1 MGNFNKVI
9 LLGNLT
15 RDPEVR
21 STQGGQ
27 VVTALGMAINRTYT
41 VGGPGGEK
49 REETT
54 FVDVDFWGRRGEV
67 IAQYF
72 KKGDPIFIEGRLTF
86 RQWEAKDGGGK
97 RSKLSVTGDN
107 FEFVSARGGG
117 GGGGAGF
124 GGGAEQSSYGG
135 GGGGGGG
142 AAGGGGGGFP
152 SGGSDNQGFDE
163 VPF

>member
-1 MGNFNKVI
+1 MGFFNKVI
-9 LLGNLT
+9 LMGNLT

-27 VVTALGMAINRTYT
+27 VVTALGLAINRTYT

-67 IAQYF
+67 IAQYL
-72 KKGDPIFIEGRLTF
+72 KKGDPIFVEGRLTF
-86 RQWEAKDGGGK
+86 RSWEAKDGSGK

-107 FEFVSARGGG
+107 FEFVSSRGGG
-117 GGGGAGF
+117 GGGGGQMAGGY
-124 GGGAEQSSYGG
+124 GGGAAAGGGQGG
-135 GGGGGGG
+135 GGGGGG
-142 AAGGGGGGFP
+142 FP
-152 SGGSDNQGFDE
+152 ASNEPEGFDE